1 MHVGQLG
8 GVTGMFWLLWLYLVG
23 QQVYVFTSKIASA
36 DLVAPLSL
44 TTCHQ
49 WDSL

>member
-8 GVTGMFWLLWLYLVG
+8 GVPGMFWLLWLYLVG
-23 QQVYVFTSKIASA
+23 QKVYAFTSKIASA